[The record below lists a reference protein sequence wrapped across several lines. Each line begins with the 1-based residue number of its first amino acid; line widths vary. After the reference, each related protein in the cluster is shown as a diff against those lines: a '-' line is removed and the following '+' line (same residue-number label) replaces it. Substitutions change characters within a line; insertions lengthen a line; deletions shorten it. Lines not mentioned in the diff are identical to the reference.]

1 MQNKIIISIITLFIF
16 IDVALVYFILTI
28 SPVKLKRNSF
38 TYEYGEEVST
48 EIETYV
54 NANESVLK
62 AIKLDLS
69 HVLTEVG
76 IYQASFE
83 YGDTLYPFQIE
94 IVDTI
99 KPKVALKQIEFSI
112 PLGTTIVAKDLIEK
126 VEDQSKTTVYFVN
139 EKTGEKSKEKSY
151 IKEGSNIER
160 IVVEDAHGNQSASL
174 RVKIAVVANKV
185 PPVIEG
191 ANDITIKLGEII
203 DLLKDIKAIDDIEG
217 DVTSRLKVEGVVNNT
232 LVGEYQ
238 IIYTVS
244 DNVGNI
250 AKVVRKVTVVE

>member
-1 MQNKIIISIITLFIF
+1 MRNKIMISVISLFIF
-16 IDVALVYFILTI
+16 IDVALVYLVLTI

-38 TYEYGEEVST
+38 TYEYGEEISIDVG
-48 EIETYV
+48 TYV
-54 NANESVLK
+54 NANDSVLK

-83 YGDTLYPFQIE
+83 YNGTIYPFQIE

-99 KPKVALKQIEFSI
+99 KPKVELKQIEFTLT
-112 PLGTTIVAKDLIEK
+112 LGTTIYAKDLIEK

-139 EKTGEKSKEKSY
+139 DKTGEKSKEKSY
-151 IKEGSNIER
+151 TKEGSNIER

-174 RVKIAVVANKV
+174 RVKIVVIANKV
-185 PPVIEG
+185 APVIEG
-191 ANDITIKLGEII
+191 VTDVTIHLGETI
-203 DLLKDIKAIDDIEG
+203 DLLNGIKAIDDIEG
-217 DVTSRLKVEGVVNNT
+217 DVTSRLKVEGTINNT